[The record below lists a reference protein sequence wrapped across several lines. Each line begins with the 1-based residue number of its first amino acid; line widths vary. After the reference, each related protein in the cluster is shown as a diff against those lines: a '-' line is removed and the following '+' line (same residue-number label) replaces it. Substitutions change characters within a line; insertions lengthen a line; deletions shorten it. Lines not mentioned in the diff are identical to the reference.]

1 VKNRFMNL
9 IVGLLLSGLLTAHAQ
24 NQVKDSSAQPAAKQ
38 TEAAPLPK
46 IDPAKEADIRR
57 LLDVTGVKAAVAQTM
72 NSMAENI
79 KPVFRR
85 SFPPGEYR
93 EKLID
98 LFFEKFKTKVNVD
111 EIVDLSVPIYDKYFT
126 QEEIRNMIKFYETPL
141 GQKTIRVL
149 PQLMEEMRK
158 KGEVLGA
165 QMGKDSMT
173 EVLAEHPDLA
183 EALENAG
190 KAKQP

>member
-1 VKNRFMNL
+1 MNL

-38 TEAAPLPK
+38 TEAAPSPK

-57 LLDVTGVKAAVAQTM
+57 LPEVTGVKAAVAQTM
-72 NSMAENI
+72 TGMAENI
-79 KPVFRR
+79 KPVLRQ

-98 LFFEKFKTKVNVD
+98 LFFERFKTKVNLD
-111 EIVDLSVPIYDKYFT
+111 EILDLSVPIYDKYFT

-141 GQKTIRVL
+141 G
-149 PQLMEEMRK
+149 
-158 KGEVLGA
+158 
-165 QMGKDSMT
+165 
-173 EVLAEHPDLA
+173 
-183 EALENAG
+183 
-190 KAKQP
+190 